1 MSHWLGLSLRIVT
14 LIVMLV
20 GLFGLVVPIFPG
32 VIVIWLAALGYGITA
47 GFGSSGVWVFAALTV
62 LMLAGVTIDN
72 ILMARGAHEGGAA
85 WYSIAL
91 ALLGGVAG
99 TYFFPPL
106 GGLVAAP
113 VVLLAAE
120 FARRKDW
127 EHAWKATRGY
137 LWGCGW
143 AFVVRFGLGVVMI
156 ALWAAFWAW

>member
-1 MSHWLGLSLRIVT
+1 MDWLGLTLRVAT

-20 GLFGLVVPIFPG
+20 GLFGLVVPVFPG
-32 VIVIWLAALGYGITA
+32 IVVIWLAALGYGLAA
-47 GFGSSGVWVFAALTV
+47 GFGGAGVWVFAAMTV
-62 LMLAGVTIDN
+62 LMVVGATIDN
-72 ILMARGAHEGGAA
+72 ILMARGAHVGGAA
-85 WYSIAL
+85 WYSIAA
-91 ALLGGVAG
+91 ALVAGLAG

-113 VVLLAAE
+113 LVLLGVEYLRQRDHRAA
-120 FARRKDW
+120 W
-127 EHAWKATRGY
+127 EATRGY